1 MNRGL
6 FFDSRYV
13 YGRRG
18 GEFLSKC
25 METKQL
31 WMAWYAMEPRPID
44 DKVTL
49 IYVQMRWKRMELDS
63 ILLSFSKDNTE
74 NLPFRLSTW
83 TNCVQSMI
91 LCFFALHGESK
102 ELSYTFVHN
111 FDKRWQIFKL
121 LLLLYSPKI
130 CNKTHAALP
139 STPDYVAALSC
150 VCSKKSDAKIQITI
164 TTAYQFKN
172 SCCSETLRRILLKF
186 AIFTSERW
194 QLKLLRG
201 YLILIRYAVVTVIW
215 ILASRFWNTVYTDSL
230 RTDHGVFSLD

>member
-1 MNRGL
+1 MCKWDEREWNLIL
-6 FFDSRYV
+6 FCCHFPKITLKTYRFDFRRELIAFSRW
-13 YGRRG
+13 
-18 GEFLSKC
+18 FFAS
-25 METKQL
+25 
-31 WMAWYAMEPRPID
+31 
-44 DKVTL
+44 
-49 IYVQMRWKRMELDS
+49 
-63 ILLSFSKDNTE
+63 
-74 NLPFRLSTW
+74 
-83 TNCVQSMI
+83 
-91 LCFFALHGESK
+91 FFALHGESK

-111 FDKRWQIFKL
+111 FDERWQIFKL